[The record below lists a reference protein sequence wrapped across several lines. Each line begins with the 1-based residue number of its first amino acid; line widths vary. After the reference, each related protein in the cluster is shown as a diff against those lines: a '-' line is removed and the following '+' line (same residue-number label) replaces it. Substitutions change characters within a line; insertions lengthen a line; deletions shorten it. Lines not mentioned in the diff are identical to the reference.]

1 MKKPLPAAN
10 KKPAAAATSTTT
22 ATQSMA
28 ARNADR
34 VAAALEVFKVD
45 RRVTT
50 QAGRFG
56 GASLRVD
63 GIAFAFAVRGEL
75 AVKLPP
81 ALAEAVIEDGRG
93 RPLVM
98 GARTMQE
105 WIVLADD
112 DPALIRQARDH
123 AAEW

>member
-1 MKKPLPAAN
+1 MK
-10 KKPAAAATSTTT
+10 KKPAVSTTQT
-22 ATQSMA
+22 IA
-28 ARNADR
+28 AKNADR
-34 VAAALEVFKVD
+34 LGAALAMFKID

-63 GIAFAFAVRGEL
+63 GVIFAMAIKGEL
-75 AVKLPP
+75 AVKLPI
-81 ALAEAVIEDGRG
+81 ADAEAVIEDGRG

-98 GARTMQE
+98 GARTMRE

-112 DPALIRQARDH
+112 DESLIKKARDH
-123 AAEW
+123 AADW

>member
-1 MKKPLPAAN
+1 MTTKKKTA
-10 KKPAAAATSTTT
+10 SVS
-22 ATQSMA
+22 ATQTTGRTHSMTLA
-28 ARNADR
+28 AKNADR
-34 VAAALEVFKVD
+34 LGAALALFKLD

-63 GIAFAFAVRGEL
+63 GVIFAMAVKGEL
-75 AVKLPP
+75 AVKLPV
-81 ALAEAVIEDGRG
+81 ADVAAVIDAGRG

-98 GARTMQE
+98 GARTMRE

-112 DPALIRQARDH
+112 DEALIKKARDY

>member
-1 MKKPLPAAN
+1 MK
-10 KKPAAAATSTTT
+10 KKPAVSTTQT
-22 ATQSMA
+22 LA

-34 VAAALEVFKVD
+34 LAPALALFQLD
-45 RRVTT
+45 RRVTA

-56 GASLRVD
+56 GSSLRVD
-63 GIAFAFAVRGEL
+63 GVIFAMAVKGEL
-75 AVKLPP
+75 AVKLPVSD
-81 ALAEAVIEDGRG
+81 AEAVIEDGRG

-98 GARTMQE
+98 GARTMKE

-112 DPALIRQARDH
+112 DPALIKKARDY